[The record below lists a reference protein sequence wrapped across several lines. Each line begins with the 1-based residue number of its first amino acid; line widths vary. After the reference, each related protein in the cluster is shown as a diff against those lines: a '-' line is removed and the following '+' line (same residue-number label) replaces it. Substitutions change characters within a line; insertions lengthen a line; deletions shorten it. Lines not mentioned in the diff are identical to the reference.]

1 MAGRQPRD
9 AILRHG
15 CGADA
20 TGPVQPRLTT
30 ALRGYRGSRAVRH
43 VDLGGPETRLSN
55 HLPMPPTP
63 PPLTLVILAAGRS
76 TRFGRLKQ
84 LTPIGPSGEA
94 LLDYALHDGAL
105 AGFTRFVLVIQE
117 DKQADFDAHLSP
129 AVAAGLD
136 IGYVYQSLSHPGLV
150 DTPPPGRTR
159 PWGTGHAIL
168 TAAEQI
174 DGPFAMC
181 NADDFYG
188 RGAYATLAGAMGDAT
203 PHEASATPESTAA
216 GPAPSDAPASASDAP
231 TSASDAPTS
240 DTTTPTSD
248 TTAPAS
254 DTTAPASD
262 PTPTPP
268 QTVGYP
274 IEITL
279 SDSGG
284 VSRGICEVDE
294 MGALQKLT
302 EGLQMRR
309 AGNRVRGHDV
319 AERPLDVPLDA
330 LVCTNLWGFPRDRFT
345 PESGTESVTDIVS
358 HLRDLFSEF
367 LAATPGTD
375 SEYYLSEAMNVLI
388 ARGLVHCRVLPTRE
402 TWLGVTFPGDH
413 PRVAESLS
421 GLVDSKVY
429 PRSLWGS
436 SPATPSHD

>member
-1 MAGRQPRD
+1 M
-9 AILRHG
+9 
-15 CGADA
+15 
-20 TGPVQPRLTT
+20 
-30 ALRGYRGSRAVRH
+30 
-43 VDLGGPETRLSN
+43 
-55 HLPMPPTP
+55 TP

-94 LLDYALHDGAL
+94 LLDYALYDGAL

-117 DKQADFDAHLSP
+117 DKQGDFDAHLRP
-129 AVAAGLD
+129 ATAAGLD
-136 IGYVYQSLSHPGLV
+136 IRYVYQGLTHPGLV
-150 DTPPPGRTR
+150 DTPPPDRTR
-159 PWGTGHAIL
+159 PWGTGHAVL

-188 RGAYATLAGAMGDAT
+188 RGAYAALADAIGDWARDD
-203 PHEASATPESTAA
+203 ASAAPGSTVADPPPGSA
-216 GPAPSDAPASASDAP
+216 THPAR
-231 TSASDAPTS
+231 
-240 DTTTPTSD
+240 
-248 TTAPAS
+248 
-254 DTTAPASD
+254 
-262 PTPTPP
+262 PTPAL
-268 QTVGYP
+268 TVGYP

-284 VSRGICEVDE
+284 VSRGICQVDE
-294 MGALQKLT
+294 MGALQRLT

-319 AERPLDVPLDA
+319 AGRPLDVPLDA
-330 LVCTNLWGFPRDRFT
+330 FVCTNLWGFPRDRFT

-358 HLRDLFSEF
+358 HLRDLFSKF

-375 SEYYLSEAMNVLI
+375 AEYYLSEAMNTLI

-413 PRVAESLS
+413 PRVAESLR

-429 PRSLWGS
+429 PRSLWES
-436 SPATPSHD
+436 PPATPIH